1 MRNSEQI
8 DYWNGKAGD
17 KWVLNAERLDALLA
31 PFADEVLNTVAL
43 NAGERVLDVGCG
55 AGALTLEVAHQVG
68 DKGRAVGIDV
78 SDPLLKLA
86 RERAAERDVAASFE
100 RADAAQFQHQTV
112 VDAIISRFG
121 VMFFDDP
128 IDAFSNIKNNLKPK
142 GRMTFACWQSLAV
155 NDWAR
160 APLDAALP
168 LLLAPPASP
177 PAGAPGPFALADKDR
192 VAKVLSA
199 ADWRR
204 IEIQPWQ
211 GRITLPGQN
220 VDEAANFMVELGPV
234 ARLVADAGADRLKVH
249 HMLSDMLVPHM
260 MSDGRVSMPAAA
272 WIVSARAS

>member
-31 PFADEVLNTVAL
+31 PFADEVLKTVAL

-55 AGALTLEVAHQVG
+55 AGALTLQAALQVG
-68 DKGRAVGIDV
+68 DKGSAVGIDV

-86 RERAAERDVAASFE
+86 RQRASERNVAASFE
-100 RADAAQFQHQTV
+100 RADAAQFQHQPV
-112 VDAIISRFG
+112 ADAIISRFG

-128 IDAFSNIKNNLKPK
+128 IGAFSSLKNNLKPE

-168 LLLAPPASP
+168 LLSAPPEPP
-177 PAGAPGPFALADKDR
+177 PAGAPGPFAFADKDR
-192 VAKVLSA
+192 VAKILSA
-199 ADWRR
+199 ADWQR
-204 IEIQPWQ
+204 IEIHPWQ
-211 GRITLPGQN
+211 GRIMLPGQN
-220 VDEAANFMVELGPV
+220 VDEAASFMVELGPV
-234 ARLVADAGADRLKVH
+234 ARLVADAGADLLKVH
-249 HMLSDMLVPHM
+249 HTLSTMLAPNAMA
-260 MSDGRVSMPAAA
+260 DGRVSMPAAA
-272 WIVSARAS
+272 WIVSARAA